1 MGSQLVP
8 GVRGLGSR
16 VCIGQGLPM
25 LGTLDS
31 HGWLWLLFA
40 FTTVS
45 IMPALVALTLPVP
58 IIMHVLPEMI
68 RDVA

>member
-1 MGSQLVP
+1 
-8 GVRGLGSR
+8 
-16 VCIGQGLPM
+16 M

-31 HGWLWLLFA
+31 HGWLWLWFA

-45 IMPALVALTLPVP
+45 IMPALVALTLLVP